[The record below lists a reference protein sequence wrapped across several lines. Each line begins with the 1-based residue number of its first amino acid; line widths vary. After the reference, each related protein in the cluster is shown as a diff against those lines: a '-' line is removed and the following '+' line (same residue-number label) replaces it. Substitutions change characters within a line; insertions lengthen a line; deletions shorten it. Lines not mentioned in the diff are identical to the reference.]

1 MKPKQKS
8 IFTGV
13 KQKRK
18 IAKEILTECH
28 SVTKENLLEFEFVT
42 DKKLHKKII
51 TAYRE
56 AIFINSLTKV
66 LYINRSDSYPFNEIQ
81 TINYASI
88 CEAILGYICKSNVSI
103 AQSNTTDKLGKL
115 VEMNII
121 TLELEKEI
129 RSLWDIRNNVHLFK
143 AKTTNQ
149 KFFKKH
155 LINSNR
161 TIIELCNS
169 IQKFLIQDS
178 LKGKNN

>member
-1 MKPKQKS
+1 MNTKQEK
-8 IFTGV
+8 IFTGIR
-13 KQKRK
+13 QKRK
-18 IAKEILTECH
+18 IAKEILKECH
-28 SVTKENLLEFEFVT
+28 SYSIENLSAFNFID
-42 DKKLHKKII
+42 DKKLHLKI
-51 TAYRE
+51 TTSYRE
-56 AIFINSLTKV
+56 AIFVNSLTKV
-66 LYINRSDSYPFNEIQ
+66 LSINRSDSYPFNEIQ

-103 AQSNTTDKLGKL
+103 AQSNTTDKLGRL

-129 RSLWDIRNNVHLFK
+129 RSLWEIRNNVHLYK

-161 TIIELCNS
+161 TVIELCTS
-169 IQKFLIQDS
+169 IQTFLLQDS
-178 LKGKNN
+178 IK